1 MALKSRRIYI
11 SLSPK
16 QWEFVRNKTKEFRT
30 NLLPDTLRI
39 MLYYALLTKQ
49 SIDISKIENKD
60 RLQVERVIIPV
71 ETIDLIKKFQQ
82 INHIDNHAEA
92 IRILVYKAMII
103 DTEITKLAKK
113 EISNEQINK
122 MLEIEKELV

>member
-113 EISNEQINK
+113 EISNDGCVI
-122 MLEIEKELV
+122 